1 LIQQATWASIPTARL
16 GALSANLAL
25 PNTCIVNVGQS
36 SSLRH
41 RSQCLSQIL
50 LTLQTVGGWRGQH
63 HIVINEQ
70 NHPRVT
76 AIEGFEISWQL
87 NATLGRNRRG
97 EFDRSHVHTP
107 SEGTGIIGI

>member
-1 LIQQATWASIPTARL
+1 MPRESGYCCQQATRASIPTARL
-16 GALSANLAL
+16 GALSANLVL
-25 PNTCIVNVGQS
+25 PDTCIVNVGQS

-50 LTLQTVGGWRGQH
+50 LTLQTVGGWWGQH

-70 NHPRVT
+70 NHACVT
-76 AIEGFEISWQL
+76 AIKGFEIGWQF

-97 EFDRSHVHTP
+97 EFDRLHFNTP
-107 SEGTGIIGI
+107 